1 MANKVIT
8 TTQANKDITRIN
20 RSNEMFSGLAFAQE
34 TLKKVAEAI
43 YALAQND
50 LIPGSPI
57 TGLDAKYRK
66 WTIVQNRYVIYFR
79 RTRQNNLRVIAIR
92 GTREKSL
99 TSEEILQADK

>member
-1 MANKVIT
+1 LPYADDTAYSIAT
-8 TTQANKDITRIN
+8 ALIN
-20 RSNEMFSGLAFAQE
+20 
-34 TLKKVAEAI
+34 
-43 YALAQND
+43 LAQND

-57 TGLDAKYRK
+57 VGLDAKYRK